1 MEQKTL
7 NGNGKMLV
15 EVVETPRGIVVPHKN
30 ELLTFSYPMIGPGYF
45 KNIMS
50 EVDKIE
56 KRPTTAQTLSL
67 VDLALQ
73 NPDDKYCQELLKR
86 FRNQYFW
93 TGTQSTSF
101 SEGVIVY
108 DNVDGK
114 MPSSSGDLVKL
125 HLVEDPRVRFVKK
138 GFKVGSMPIA
148 EFLKHPYLIAQ
159 IGEDMVPIAERVAQK
174 LHKTDAYVF
183 GIESASK
190 DVNRYTALNS
200 YCNDGRLFLNGNCDD
215 DYDDGCASGVL
226 VSEPRSGEAAQKK

>member
-7 NGNGKMLV
+7 NGDGRMLV
-15 EVVETPRGIVVPHKN
+15 EVVETPRGIIVHHKN

-45 KNIMS
+45 KKIMP
-50 EVDKIE
+50 EVDKIG

-73 NPDDKYCQELLKR
+73 NPDDKYCQELLNR

-101 SEGVIVY
+101 NEGVIVY

-138 GFKVGSMPIA
+138 GFKSGSMPIS
-148 EFLKHPYLIAQ
+148 EFLKHPYVIAQ
-159 IGEDMVPIAERVAQK
+159 IGEDMIPIAERVAQK

-183 GIESASK
+183 GVESASK
-190 DVNRYTALNS
+190 DVNQYTALYS
-200 YCNDGRLFLNGNCDD
+200 GCSRGRLCLVGIYDVDGGN
-215 DYDDGCASGVL
+215 GCASGVL
-226 VSEPRSGEAAQKK
+226 ASEPRSGEAAQKK